1 MSESFEAALVS
12 LGDQI
17 AYPATPGFEIEPT
30 SVGVRHGLGW
40 KAALAFGAAAVLVL
54 LAFPGPRAAIADFF
68 GIGAVRFI
76 ELSEISPAPTTDFP
90 SGDEVSLETASSAV
104 DFPILTLDQS
114 PDLILLNHS
123 IPGGMVTLGYGEF
136 RGSYRLLITQLHAR
150 TDEESLGKLL
160 LDETIVQRVD
170 VDGARGFWI
179 EGELHTVVI
188 LDRDGDAVVDSARL
202 VGNTLLYV
210 EEGRTVRIEGDLT
223 LDQALNVAASLE
235 ER

>member
-1 MSESFEAALVS
+1 
-12 LGDQI
+12 
-17 AYPATPGFEIEPT
+17 
-30 SVGVRHGLGW
+30 
-40 KAALAFGAAAVLVL
+40 
-54 LAFPGPRAAIADFF
+54 
-68 GIGAVRFI
+68 
-76 ELSEISPAPTTDFP
+76 
-90 SGDEVSLETASSAV
+90 
-104 DFPILTLDQS
+104 
-114 PDLILLNHS
+114 
-123 IPGGMVTLGYGEF
+123 MVTLGYGEF